1 VTNPSYHIG
10 PGRPTTTSQ
19 RKEAV
24 PKKVK
29 KNLRKRKASKS
40 TNDRS
45 KKAQKQT
52 SLPNQKK
59 VKIVLRPKSG
69 EKE

>member
-45 KKAQKQT
+45 KKSSKT
-52 SLPNQKK
+52 NKPVCRTKK
-59 VKIVLRPKSG
+59 KLKLY
-69 EKE
+69 